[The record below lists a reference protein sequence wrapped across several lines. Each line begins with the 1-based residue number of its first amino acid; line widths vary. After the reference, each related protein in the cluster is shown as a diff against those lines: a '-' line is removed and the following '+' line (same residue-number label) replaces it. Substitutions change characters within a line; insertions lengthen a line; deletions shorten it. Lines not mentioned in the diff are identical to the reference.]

1 MTRPAIYVTRARTRD
16 GARIESR
23 VNLTL
28 YARVLEARA
37 ADGLILGGPAWQEP
51 DEWWRLRRG

>member
-1 MTRPAIYVTRARTRD
+1 MTRPAIYVTRSHTRD

-23 VNLTL
+23 FNLTH

-37 ADGLILGGPAWQEP
+37 ADGLILGGAAWQGES
-51 DEWWRLRRG
+51 DVERE